1 MVLAAEK
8 MNTERITVTDL
19 LPIVGFKRM
28 IHCEIIN
35 IDLKICM
42 VHKKGWIPKFGIDS
56 GNIKTLIQLP
66 WEFDFEIFNEFL
78 KIHMYVDGAHTRVC
92 MPFKIPTYGF
102 SHS

>member
-35 IDLKICM
+35 IDLKILM
-42 VHKKGWIPKFGIDS
+42 VHKKVGFQNLK
-56 GNIKTLIQLP
+56 LIQGVSKLDGLRFRFWTYVSGDHTRGCMP
-66 WEFDFEIFNEFL
+66 L
-78 KIHMYVDGAHTRVC
+78 KIL
-92 MPFKIPTYGF
+92 TYGYA
-102 SHS
+102 HA